1 MKIEGRYN
9 NYDRYMPNRPVHS
22 SEIKD
27 ELIKIS
33 SASSVNLSET
43 TQKIRKE
50 VAQNDLSRNDEKI
63 KALKAAIKD
72 GTYQISAKEIAAS
85 MMKAMTE

>member
-1 MKIEGRYN
+1 M
-9 NYDRYMPNRPVHS
+9 
-22 SEIKD
+22 SEP
-27 ELIKIS
+27 
-33 SASSVNLSET
+33 